1 MLSYRLVPIA
11 MNSSSSDKTS
21 CYILLNA
28 SAGAFSSSVTTAQ
41 IETLSRE
48 IGLSA
53 KVIGTRSRKDMRA
66 RIREL
71 IKQKA
76 DVIAVAGGDGTVAL
90 AVQEVA
96 GSGSTLGII
105 PQGTFNNFATA
116 LRLPQDLRS
125 ALRVLKEGEKRAVDL
140 GQVEVA
146 SHGKRFFTE
155 AAGVGL
161 FADAL
166 ALYGKGSNKNFS
178 KGLRALLRL
187 LFSFRA
193 HRLTLRI
200 DGETQIERAVMCT
213 VANTYRM
220 AQGMA
225 VAPDAKV
232 TDGKLDVVIIG
243 DLSVGEMLRYYRAF
257 RTQTHLQLPKV
268 SYYHATEI
276 KISARRRLNVHCDD
290 AFVGLTP
297 AIMTAQPDA
306 INVLVEKL

>member
-1 MLSYRLVPIA
+1 
-11 MNSSSSDKTS
+11 MNQSSPTKTS
-21 CYILLNA
+21 CFILLNA
-28 SAGAFSSSVTTAQ
+28 SAGAFSSSVTIEQ
-41 IETLSRE
+41 IETLARE
-48 IGLSA
+48 IGLGA
-53 KVIGTRSRKDMRA
+53 RVINTRSRKDMCA
-66 RIREL
+66 KIREL
-71 IKQKA
+71 VERKA

-140 GQVEVA
+140 GQVEVS

-166 ALYGKGSNKNFS
+166 ALYGKGSNKNFF
-178 KGLRALLRL
+178 KGLRAFVRL
-187 LFSFRA
+187 LASFRA
-193 HRLTLRI
+193 HRLTLKM

-220 AQGMA
+220 AQGVA

-232 TDGKLDVVIIG
+232 TDGQLDVIVIG

-257 RTQTHLQLPKV
+257 RAQTHLQLPKV
-268 SYYHATEI
+268 SHHRATKIEI
-276 KISARRRLNVHCDD
+276 FSRRRLNVHCDD

-297 AIMTAQPDA
+297 ATMTAQADA

>member
-1 MLSYRLVPIA
+1 
-11 MNSSSSDKTS
+11 MNQPSTDKTQSKAS
-21 CYILLNA
+21 CFILLNA
-28 SAGAFSSSVTTAQ
+28 NAGAFSASATTEQVEA
-41 IETLSRE
+41 LARE
-48 IGLSA
+48 IGLDAQVISTNSPKEMSA
-53 KVIGTRSRKDMRA
+53 K
-66 RIREL
+66 IREL
-71 IKQKA
+71 VEQKA

-90 AVQEVA
+90 AVQEMA
-96 GSGSTLGII
+96 HTGSTLGIL

-166 ALYGKGSNKNFS
+166 ALYGKGSNKNFF
-178 KGLRALLRL
+178 KGLRAMVRL
-187 LFSFRA
+187 LSSFRA
-193 HRLTLRI
+193 HRLTLKI
-200 DGETQIERAVMCT
+200 DGETQIERVVMCT

-220 AQGMA
+220 AQGVA

-232 TDGKLDVVIIG
+232 TDGQLDVIVIG
-243 DLSVGEMLRYYRAF
+243 DLSVGEMLHYYRAF
-257 RTQTHLQLPKV
+257 RAQTHLQLPKV
-268 SYYHATEI
+268 SSYRVKEI
-276 KISARRRLNVHCDD
+276 EISSRRRLNVHCDD

-297 AIMTAQPDA
+297 ATMTAQADA
-306 INVLVEKL
+306 INILVEKL

>member
-1 MLSYRLVPIA
+1 
-11 MNSSSSDKTS
+11 MNQSAADYFSAQTS
-21 CYILLNA
+21 CFILLNA
-28 SAGAFSSSVTTAQ
+28 NAGAFSASATTEQVEA
-41 IETLSRE
+41 LCRE
-48 IGLSA
+48 IGLEA
-53 KVIGTRSRKDMRA
+53 RVLGTASPEEMCGK
-66 RIREL
+66 IREL
-71 IKQKA
+71 VQEKA
-76 DVIAVAGGDGTVAL
+76 EVIAVAGGDGTVAL
-90 AVQEVA
+90 AVQEIA

-166 ALYGKGSNKNFS
+166 ALYGKGSNKNFF
-178 KGLRALLRL
+178 KGLRALVRL
-187 LFSFRA
+187 LASFRA
-193 HRLTLRI
+193 HRLTLKI
-200 DGETQIERAVMCT
+200 DGETQIERVTMCT

-220 AQGMA
+220 AQGVA

-232 TDGKLDVVIIG
+232 TDGQLDVIVIG
-243 DLSVGEMLRYYRAF
+243 DLSPGEMLRYYRAF
-257 RTQTHLQLPKV
+257 RAQTHLQLPKV
-268 SYYHATEI
+268 SSYRATEI

-297 AIMTAQPDA
+297 ATMTAQADA
-306 INVLVEKL
+306 ISVLVEKL